1 MTSDSV
7 TCRIALLSAEIAQ
20 LVEHATENRGVAS
33 SILALGT
40 KTPFAGF
47 LFFLIKSPA
56 MELLKKYGKPAAII
70 LIGLGILLMLYAW
83 YVSPKAFSAE
93 VWANSSDAPVEIQVT
108 DLIAANWLL
117 EAGIP
122 LYPGDSI
129 LYSGVEIAPDF
140 KLPAKQ
146 GQALTYQSGYPIT
159 LDSGGT
165 QRVFY
170 SSAPT
175 LGAALWE
182 QDIRLTASDVTSLPL
197 DTPIIA
203 PLALTISKAV
213 PLTIQVGGQTLAVSS
228 AGATVG
234 EALAE
239 AGIALENLDTTV
251 PADDQP
257 IPADGVIQVIRV
269 SEETILEESAIAY
282 SEVRVADEN
291 MEIGQEEV
299 TQAGENGVQV
309 TSVRVRYEDG
319 QEVSRKTEQEW
330 VSQQPVNQVTTY
342 GSKVVVRTSADSEC
356 IVDYYLAKE
365 VYVTSYHDTGQTTAS
380 GIWPYYGVIAVS
392 PEWYS
397 ILKGSS
403 ICVPGYG
410 VGTVLDVCPGCSGK
424 NWLDVF
430 LPTDSYVSWSKNLTA
445 YFMTPMPSGFTGD
458 LP

>member
-1 MTSDSV
+1 M
-7 TCRIALLSAEIAQ
+7 EI
-20 LVEHATENRGVAS
+20 
-33 SILALGT
+33 
-40 KTPFAGF
+40 F
-47 LFFLIKSPA
+47 
-56 MELLKKYGKPAAII
+56 KKYGKPAAIVFVAS
-70 LIGLGILLMLYAW
+70 GVLLMLYAW

-93 VWANSSDAPVEIQVT
+93 IWTSTSEAPMEIQVT

-117 EAGIP
+117 EAGLP

-129 LYSGVEIAPDF
+129 LYSGVEIDPNF

-146 GQALTYQSGYPIT
+146 GQALTYRAAYPIT

-170 SSAPT
+170 SSAAT

-182 QDIRLTASDVTSLPL
+182 QDIHLTASDVTSLPL
-197 DTPIIA
+197 DTPVIA
-203 PLALTISKAV
+203 PLAVTLSQAV
-213 PLTIQVGGQTLAVSS
+213 PLTIQIGGQTLAVSS

-234 EALAE
+234 EALAQ
-239 AGIALENLDTTV
+239 AGLALENLDKSI

-257 IPADGVIQVIRV
+257 IPADGVIQVMRV
-269 SEETILEESAIAY
+269 REETILEESAIAY
-282 SEVRVADEN
+282 SEARVADED
-291 MEIGQEEV
+291 MEIGTEEV
-299 TQAGENGVQV
+299 RQAGENGVQV

-319 QEVSRKTEQEW
+319 REVSRKTEQEW
-330 VSQQPVNQVTTY
+330 VSLQPVDQITAY
-342 GSKVVVRTSADSEC
+342 GSRVVVRTSADSEC

-365 VYVTSYHDTGQTTAS
+365 VHVTSYHDTGQTTAS

-430 LPTDSYVSWSKNLTA
+430 LPTDSYVSWSRNLTA

>member
-1 MTSDSV
+1 M
-7 TCRIALLSAEIAQ
+7 EI
-20 LVEHATENRGVAS
+20 
-33 SILALGT
+33 
-40 KTPFAGF
+40 
-47 LFFLIKSPA
+47 
-56 MELLKKYGKPAAII
+56 LKKYGKTAAIVFMA
-70 LIGLGILLMLYAW
+70 LGVLLMLYAW

-93 VWANSSDAPVEIQVT
+93 IWTSTSEAPVEIQVT

-129 LYSGVEIAPDF
+129 LYSGVEIDPNF

-146 GQALTYQSGYPIT
+146 GQALTYQGAYPIT
-159 LDSGGT
+159 LNSGGT

-182 QDIRLTASDVTSLPL
+182 QDIQLTASDVTSLPL
-197 DTPIIA
+197 DTPVIA
-203 PLALTISKAV
+203 PLAVTIGQAV
-213 PLTIQVGGQTLAVSS
+213 PLTIQVDGGTIAVSS

-234 EALAE
+234 EALAQ
-239 AGIALENLDTTV
+239 AGLALQNMDKSI

-257 IPADGVIQVIRV
+257 IPADGLIQVVRV
-269 SEETILEESAIAY
+269 REETILEESAIAY
-282 SEVRVADEN
+282 SEARVADEE
-291 MEIGQEEV
+291 MEIGTEEV
-299 TQAGENGVQV
+299 RQAGENGVRV

-319 QEVSRKTEQEW
+319 LEVSRETEQEW
-330 VSQQPVNQVTTY
+330 VSLQPVDQITAY
-342 GSKVVVRTSADSEC
+342 GSQVVVRTSADSEC

-430 LPTDSYVSWSKNLTA
+430 IPTDSYVAWSRNLTA

>member
-1 MTSDSV
+1 M
-7 TCRIALLSAEIAQ
+7 EI
-20 LVEHATENRGVAS
+20 
-33 SILALGT
+33 
-40 KTPFAGF
+40 
-47 LFFLIKSPA
+47 
-56 MELLKKYGKPAAII
+56 LKKYGKPTAIV
-70 LIGLGILLMLYAW
+70 LMALGVLLMLYAW

-93 VWANSSDAPVEIQVT
+93 IWTSTSEAPVEVQVT

-129 LYSGVEIAPDF
+129 LYSGVEIDPDF
-140 KLPAKQ
+140 TLPAKQ
-146 GQALTYQSGYPIT
+146 GQALTYRAAYPIT

-182 QDIRLTASDVTSLPL
+182 QDIQLTASDVTSLPL
-197 DTPIIA
+197 DTPVIA
-203 PLALTISKAV
+203 PLSVSIGQAV
-213 PLTIQVGGQTLAVSS
+213 PLTIEVGGRTLKVSS

-239 AGIALENLDTTV
+239 AGLALESLDKSIPT
-251 PADDQP
+251 DDQP
-257 IPADGVIQVIRV
+257 LPADGVIQVVRV
-269 SEETILEESAIAY
+269 REESILEESAIAY
-282 SEVRVADEN
+282 SEVRVADET
-291 MEIGQEEV
+291 MEIGTEEI
-299 TQAGENGVQV
+299 TQAGQNGVKV
-309 TSVRVRYEDG
+309 TSMRVRYEDG
-319 QEVSRKTEQEW
+319 KEVSRETEQEW
-330 VSQQPVNQVTTY
+330 VSLQPVDQITAY
-342 GSKVVVRTSADSEC
+342 GSQVVVRTSADSEC

-430 LPTDSYVSWSKNLTA
+430 IPTDSYISWSKNLTA

>member
-1 MTSDSV
+1 
-7 TCRIALLSAEIAQ
+7 
-20 LVEHATENRGVAS
+20 
-33 SILALGT
+33 
-40 KTPFAGF
+40 
-47 LFFLIKSPA
+47 
-56 MELLKKYGKPAAII
+56 MELLKKFGKPAAII
-70 LIGLGILLMLYAW
+70 LIALGILLMLYAW
-83 YVSPKAFSAE
+83 YISPKAFSAE
-93 VWANSSDAPVEIQVT
+93 IWTNASDTPAEIQVT
-108 DLIAANWLL
+108 DLIAANWLMK
-117 EAGIP
+117 AGIP

-129 LYSGVEIAPDF
+129 LYSGIEIDPNF

-146 GQALTYQSGYPIT
+146 GQALTYQAAYPIT
-159 LDSGGT
+159 LNNDGS
-165 QRVFY
+165 QLIFY

-175 LGAALWE
+175 LGAALWG

-197 DTPIIA
+197 DTPVIA
-203 PLALTISKAV
+203 PLEVTISKAV
-213 PLTIQVGGQTLAVSS
+213 PLTIQVGGKTLSISS

-239 AGIALENLDTTV
+239 AGVALENLDKTV

-257 IPADGVIQVIRV
+257 IPADGVIQVVRV
-269 SEETILEESAIAY
+269 REETLLEESAITY
-282 SEVRVADEN
+282 SEVRVADED
-291 MEIGQEEV
+291 MEIGNEEV
-299 TQAGENGVQV
+299 RQAGENGVQV

-319 QEVSRKTEQEW
+319 QEVSRETEQEW
-330 VSQQPVNQVTTY
+330 VSMQPVNQVTAY
-342 GSKVVVRTSADSEC
+342 GSQVVVRTSADSEC

-430 LPTDSYVSWSKNLTA
+430 LPTAEYVSWNRNLTA
-445 YFMTPMPSGFTGD
+445 YFMTPVPAGFTGD

>member
-1 MTSDSV
+1 M
-7 TCRIALLSAEIAQ
+7 
-20 LVEHATENRGVAS
+20 VEHATENRGVAS

-56 MELLKKYGKPAAII
+56 MELLKKFGKPAAIVF
-70 LIGLGILLMLYAW
+70 IGLGVLLMLYAW
-83 YVSPKAFSAE
+83 TISPKAFSAK
-93 VWANSSDAPVEIQVT
+93 VWTDSSTAPVEIQVT

-129 LYSGVEIAPDF
+129 LYSGVEIDPDF
-140 KLPAKQ
+140 TLPAKQ
-146 GQALTYQSGYPIT
+146 GQALTYQAAYPIT
-159 LDSGGT
+159 LESDGE

-182 QDIRLTASDVTSLPL
+182 QDIQLTASDVTSLPL
-197 DTPIIA
+197 DTPVIA
-203 PLALTISKAV
+203 PLTVRIGKAV
-213 PLTIQVGGQTLAVSS
+213 PLTIQVDGQTLAVSS

-239 AGIALENLDTTV
+239 AGLALENLDKSI

-257 IPADGVIQVIRV
+257 IPADGVIRV
-269 SEETILEESAIAY
+269 VRVREETILEENAIAY
-282 SEVRVADEN
+282 AEVRVADEA
-291 MEIGQEEV
+291 MEIGTEEI
-299 TQAGENGVQV
+299 TQAGQNGVQV
-309 TSVRVRYEDG
+309 TSMRVRYEDG
-319 QEVSRKTEQEW
+319 QEVSRETEQEW
-330 VSQQPVNQVTTY
+330 VSLQPVDQITTY
-342 GSKVVVRTSADSEC
+342 GSQVVVRTSADAEC

-424 NWLDVF
+424 NWLDIF
-430 LPTDSYVSWSKNLTA
+430 LPTAEYVPWSKNLTA
-445 YFMTPMPSGFTGD
+445 YFMTPKPSGFTGD

>member
-1 MTSDSV
+1 MTSYSV

-56 MELLKKYGKPAAII
+56 MELLKKFGKPAAIVFM
-70 LIGLGILLMLYAW
+70 GLGVLLMLYAW
-83 YVSPKAFSAE
+83 TISPKAFSAE
-93 VWANSSDAPVEIQVT
+93 VWTDSSSAPVEIQVT

-129 LYSGVEIAPDF
+129 LYSGVEIDPDF

-146 GQALTYQSGYPIT
+146 GQALTYRTAYPIT
-159 LDSGGT
+159 LESGGE

-182 QDIRLTASDVTSLPL
+182 QDIQLTASDVTSLPL
-197 DTPIIA
+197 DTPVIA
-203 PLALTISKAV
+203 PLTVRIGKAV
-213 PLTIQVGGQTLAVSS
+213 PLTIQVDGQTLAVSS

-239 AGIALENLDTTV
+239 AGLALENLDKSI

-257 IPADGVIQVIRV
+257 IPADGVIRV
-269 SEETILEESAIAY
+269 VRVREETILEENAIAY
-282 SEVRVADEN
+282 AEVRVADEA
-291 MEIGQEEV
+291 MEIGTEEI
-299 TQAGENGVQV
+299 TQAG
-309 TSVRVRYEDG
+309 
-319 QEVSRKTEQEW
+319 
-330 VSQQPVNQVTTY
+330 
-342 GSKVVVRTSADSEC
+342 
-356 IVDYYLAKE
+356 
-365 VYVTSYHDTGQTTAS
+365 
-380 GIWPYYGVIAVS
+380 
-392 PEWYS
+392 PEWRAGHQRARA
-397 ILKGSS
+397 L
-403 ICVPGYG
+403 
-410 VGTVLDVCPGCSGK
+410 
-424 NWLDVF
+424 
-430 LPTDSYVSWSKNLTA
+430 
-445 YFMTPMPSGFTGD
+445 
-458 LP
+458 